1 MNRETL
7 KSERISLKAL
17 SFEELTYIHSNE
29 LNKLEVI
36 IEEDAINYV
45 KLPISKK
52 LEKMKNISE
61 DNYEWYTYWLIV
73 DDESKRGIGF
83 IGFKGLP
90 DENGYTEVGYSI
102 SSNYRK
108 RGLMTEALKTLIQWC
123 RKFQYCEGITA
134 KVVKNN
140 TASIKVLN
148 NCKFKI
154 VSSSEKKYDFLYQ

>member
-1 MNRETL
+1 MKL
-7 KSERISLKAL
+7 KSERISLISL
-17 SFEELTYIHSNE
+17 SFEELTYICGNE

-36 IEEDAINYV
+36 IEEDVLNYV
-45 KLPISKK
+45 ELPILKK
-52 LEKMKNISE
+52 LKKMRNVSK

-90 DENGYTEVGYSI
+90 DENGYTEIGYSI

-108 RGLMTEALKTLIQWC
+108 RGLMTEALKTLIQWS
-123 RKFQYCEGITA
+123 RKFQYCKGITA

-140 TASIKVLN
+140 TASIRVLN

-154 VSSSEKKYDFLYQ
+154 VSSSEKGYDFLYQ